1 MTQTYRINIWNFSR
15 TAITLVIAI
24 ICYCYWKNEYLI
36 VEKGIEPA
44 HYSNNKVFG
53 VHLNLFADIREI
65 PGTMNGGNPYA
76 GFLSAAINHIGLP
89 TDRAPFVLEKKLEG
103 LPLYVHPHITE
114 TRIAQNSAKNLLFG
128 IQRTVILSIKP
139 VEYMPETI
147 IGSVGKL
154 KGIGG
159 EHISVQIND
168 VSPSTITISGNIPID
183 MIPVKLDVNVKETG
197 RGQSEQQKML
207 LMSDISYNLR
217 GGVVMTPSEY
227 TFVLRKLPSIYKWF
241 SQDIE
246 PGDSILFPITK
257 ERALIRNV
265 LEFDGNYVV
274 QTEPFQYRPYL
285 DSRQDIVDVVLT
297 PRKTLQ
303 TLQFGIINVTNEK
316 FVLGRERY
324 MDIALANTEQ
334 VRPGDLLVTD
344 TSFFPYAISNVR
356 GKIVTLDLLRS
367 YAMQVCLSNLD
378 KVIKGGEQA
387 VDDENLFV
395 PETSD
400 GCFDSSAYYA
410 RFEKSLVAGLH
421 SDGHGR
427 QNQLQAMQQ
436 AIHYGKPNL
445 VISEMWNR
453 GFELGIR
460 VAHTK
465 KNRNATPRN
474 SAILSKKYN
483 EDQIWEIY
491 PGSML
496 NLYYRTHNPAPIELM
511 IHVLG
516 RVARRQYYGQFDMV
530 RPLYFAFAKPRQ
542 FTTWLINWHW
552 HVFERLLLNYR
563 AVVENSDFSLWERKN
578 QTWVEPIKN
587 YAFIGNQFPVRLPHV
602 TSGSICDF
610 NVTIVRV
617 RYQVDNVLRVLPLI
631 GKSARLIVAI
641 NGAGLGVPPQIPI
654 SLPLDETEFEFPV
667 FHRADATPELNLML
681 EEPYTSSVRVRVL
694 SVESRVLQKNAD
706 SVKSLF
712 LYTESMRDYADS
724 FCARSIT
731 SHL

>member
-1 MTQTYRINIWNFSR
+1 MAQTYRINIWNFAR
-15 TAITLVIAI
+15 TVITLIIAI
-24 ICYCYWKNEYLI
+24 ACYCYWENEYHI
-36 VEKGIEPA
+36 VKKGIEPA

-53 VHLNLFADIREI
+53 VHLNRFADIREI

-76 GFLSAAINHIGLP
+76 GFLCAAINHIGLA
-89 TDRAPFVLEKKLEG
+89 TDPAPFVLEKKLDG
-103 LPLYVHPHITE
+103 WPLYAYPYITE
-114 TRIAQNSAKNLLFG
+114 TRIVQNPAENLLFG
-128 IQRTVILSIKP
+128 VQRTVILSIKP
-139 VEYMPETI
+139 VEYMPEMI
-147 IGSVGKL
+147 VGLVGNL

-159 EHISVQIND
+159 ELISVQITD
-168 VSPSTITISGNIPID
+168 VSLSTITVSGNIPID
-183 MIPVKLDVNVKETG
+183 MIPVKLDVNLKETIKG
-197 RGQSEQQKML
+197 ESQQQKML
-207 LMSDISYNLR
+207 LISDILYNLR
-217 GGVVMTPSEY
+217 GGVVMTPSQY
-227 TFVLRKLPSIYKWF
+227 TFVLRKLPFIYKWF

-246 PGDSILFPITK
+246 PGDRILFPTTK
-257 ERALIRNV
+257 ESVVIRKV

-297 PRKTLQ
+297 PRKKLQ
-303 TLQFGIINVTNEK
+303 TLQFGVINVTNDK

-324 MDIALANTEQ
+324 INIALANTEQ
-334 VRPGDLLVTD
+334 ILPGDLLVTD
-344 TSFFPYAISNVR
+344 TSLFPYAISNVQ

-367 YAMQVCLSNLD
+367 YAIQACLSNFD
-378 KVIKGGEQA
+378 KRTKDRNLASDGES
-387 VDDENLFV
+387 LFF

-400 GCFDSSAYYA
+400 GCFDSLAYYA
-410 RFEKSLVAGLH
+410 RFKKSLVAGLH
-421 SDGHGR
+421 SGGHDW
-427 QNQLQAMQQ
+427 QNLWQ

-465 KNRNATPRN
+465 KNSSSTSTN
-474 SAILSKKYN
+474 SDVLSKKYN
-483 EDQIWEIY
+483 GAQIWEVY

-496 NLYYRTHNPAPIELM
+496 NLYYRRHNPAPIELM

-516 RVARRQYYGQFDMV
+516 RVARREYYDQFDMV

-552 HVFERLLLNYR
+552 PVFERLLLNYKV
-563 AVVENSDFSLWERKN
+563 VVENSDFSLWERKN
-578 QTWVEPIKN
+578 HRWIEPIKN
-587 YAFIGNQFPVRLPHV
+587 YVFIGNQFPLRLLNH

-610 NVTIVRV
+610 KLTIVRV
-617 RYQVDNVLRVLPLI
+617 RYQVNNVLRVLPLI

-654 SLPLDETEFEFPV
+654 SLPMDETEFEFPI

-681 EEPYTSSVRVRVL
+681 DEPYTSSVRVKVL
-694 SVESRVLQKNAD
+694 SVESRALQENVG

-712 LYTESMRDYADS
+712 LYTESMRDYASS
-724 FCARSIT
+724 FCAQSIA